1 MSFNI
6 LIGLLVAAC
15 VLALVWFNGADKKFK
30 AIREGLP
37 VVITEQAAK
46 VKGLFGKL
54 TSLEWWKAR
63 KQHQWYLLLSLVAL
77 ALVLVWAA
85 LPAGKP
91 ADTPRA
97 VTAAEAGLPDTPMF
111 DVNAAKRQQAKRGG
125 KATPPTVPPKPTDY
139 EPWTPAP
146 LPEPAPDLPAV
157 AIAKAPEAPVR
168 PVIPLT
174 ARQQAYEDRQAGR
187 SLSFN
192 QEK

>member
-1 MSFNI
+1 MSFYI
-6 LIGLLVAAC
+6 FLGLVAIGLA
-15 VLALVWFNGADKKFK
+15 LAMAWFLGADKKFK

-37 VVITEQAAK
+37 VVVTEQTAK
-46 VKGLFGKL
+46 VKSLFGKL

-63 KQHQWYLLLSLVAL
+63 KPHQWCLLLSLVAL

-85 LPAGKP
+85 LPAAKP
-91 ADTPRA
+91 AETPRA

-111 DVNAAKRQQAKRGG
+111 DVNAAKRQQAKRGR
-125 KATPPTVPPKPTDY
+125 KATPPAAAPKPTDY

-146 LPEPAPDLPAV
+146 LPEPVPDLPAV
-157 AIAKAPEAPVR
+157 AIVKAPEAPVR
-168 PVIPLT
+168 PAIPLT